1 MVFSP
6 VYLQSSHKQHPGAI
20 FPQLRGVTEAK
31 HLGGLVYSDVVV
43 YSGVVV
49 NSGVLVCV

>member
-1 MVFSP
+1 MMFSP

-20 FPQLRGVTEAK
+20 LPQLRGETEAE
-31 HLGGLVYSDVVV
+31 HLGRLV